1 MQMVGV
7 KELKNKL
14 TYYLKLIGGGDRI
27 IVTDRG
33 SPIAVLHSL
42 DHVEENAGEEERLAS
57 MGKRGMVRL
66 PIKQER
72 LTVFKSIEA
81 RGKPASRIII
91 EERR

>member
-1 MQMVGV
+1 MVGI

-14 TYYLKLIGGGDRI
+14 TYYLRLINGGDRV

-42 DHVEENAGEEERLAS
+42 DHVEEHADEEERLAS
-57 MGKRGMVRL
+57 MAKRGMVRL
-66 PIKQER
+66 PTKQKR
-72 LTVFKSIEA
+72 LTAFKSIEA
-81 RGKPASRIII
+81 RGKPVSRIII